1 MSEPCR
7 LNLLYSCS
15 RRNVS
20 ETIDTVLMLST
31 QISKTFFMS
40 YCYLLCLIWYDYCYS
55 SVSDKEHNR
64 DMYPQVHESG
74 RNSGLS
80 AGKSQD

>member
-1 MSEPCR
+1 
-7 LNLLYSCS
+7 
-15 RRNVS
+15 
-20 ETIDTVLMLST
+20 
-31 QISKTFFMS
+31 MS